1 MSTIS
6 NAPSYKVNH
15 VEVVIETNE
24 VLARVFTLAPGE
36 KIPWHFHRASTDH
49 YFVLS
54 GVLTATTDHPFLKT
68 VLGQGERCKV
78 APGTQHQVMNEAS
91 EPLSFL
97 LLQGTAGYDWIKVER

>member
-1 MSTIS
+1 MPTQPT
-6 NAPSYKVNH
+6 APSYRVNH
-15 VEVVIETNE
+15 VEVVVETDD

-36 KIPWHFHRASTDH
+36 KIPWHFHRVSTDH

-54 GVLTATTDHPFLKT
+54 GVLTATTDHPFLKN
-68 VLGQGERCKV
+68 VLGQGQRWKV
-78 APGTQHQVMNEAS
+78 APGTHHEVTNEAT